1 MSNGLNWYANGSTTL
16 TADFISPVIPDAAPE
31 ALTAAAPAV
40 SVQCYLTE
48 LDATSNAV
56 AATLA
61 DGLVHGQLK
70 RVVASVVS
78 GGAVTLTIASP
89 VSSSLDVVTFTVIGD
104 TVDLIW
110 NQEDQHW
117 RVIQLIDTDR
127 DVDTPTVA

>member
-1 MSNGLNWYANGSTTL
+1 MSSNLHFYSTDPATITNTAL
-16 TADFISPVIPDAAPE
+16 TPVILDAAPE

-40 SVQCYLTE
+40 SVDCYLTE

-61 DGLVHGQLK
+61 DGQVHGQLK

-89 VSSSLDVVTFTVIGD
+89 VSASLDVVTFTVIGD

-110 NQEDQHW
+110 NGEAGHW
-117 RVIQLIDTDR
+117 RVIQLLDTDR